1 MPMSAPRIALMIMAL
16 GLIAFCA
23 PSLTRALEGK
33 CATCDIKAK
42 TPVDGKPGQY
52 DFEMACAFDIT
63 SEEKPF
69 HVFAKDEDEA
79 RLKSQTEAPGDCW

>member
-1 MPMSAPRIALMIMAL
+1 MPAPRLSVMIAAAA
-16 GLIAFCA
+16 LIAVIA

-33 CATCDIKAK
+33 CATCDIKSK
-42 TPVDGKPGQY
+42 TPIDGKPGEY
-52 DFEMACAFDIT
+52 KFEMACAFDIT

-79 RLKSQTEAPGDCW
+79 RRKADTEAPGDCW